1 MFRIAKRM
9 VKTNQ
14 VIIGEQ
20 YIRNDDGALAVSDE
34 NKKIAWKI
42 YHEKLLNTEFA

>member
-1 MFRIAKRM
+1 MQQDDQKCDMSKVAKKM

-20 YIRNDDGALAVSDE
+20 RIRTDE
-34 NKKIAWKI
+34 
-42 YHEKLLNTEFA
+42 